1 MGLFRAAIIF
11 VIGNFFIS
19 LLDKHLD
26 KVKDIPILGSTI
38 GEELKLFINNNRCLA
53 VVILLSLVE
62 FIM

>member
-26 KVKDIPILGSTI
+26 KVKEIPIVGPTI
-38 GEELKLFINNNRCLA
+38 GEDLKAYINNNKTMA
-53 VVILLSLVE
+53 IVILLSLVE

>member
-26 KVKDIPILGSTI
+26 RVKEIPIVGPI
-38 GEELKLFINNNRCLA
+38 AGEDLKKFINNNRCLA
-53 VVILLSLVE
+53 VVILLSIVE

>member
-26 KVKDIPILGSTI
+26 KVKEIPIVGSTI
-38 GEELKLFINNNRCLA
+38 GEELKAYINNNKTMA
-53 VVILLSLVE
+53 IVILLSLVE